1 MQISSYYNI
10 EVALQMA
17 TRFTF
22 LIVFVG
28 AILAPLAF
36 AESTDCTTPVL
47 IVTDGRFTQSTFPQ
61 NSTYWYGIYAQA
73 GHSYSV
79 EFVPQADNYLNSVHT
94 QFSPIAIFG
103 PNDRLQACQGSSSVT
118 VTQNSG
124 YAPVILKN
132 GNGAGRRVSFTAQSA
147 GLHLIAAANVAGTGS
162 YMFRAVDTTLFNLRW
177 STWNGYNYQWGFMNL
192 SDMPITGTFTVYDS
206 NNRAIVAVQFSIPTG
221 GRAFRSSYASDLNL
235 PRNTSGYTVFSH
247 NGTLGAVI
255 ADFCAINPTGI
266 IETYAKF
273 DGTEGH

>member
-1 MQISSYYNI
+1 MSMRLVILAVIVSATVAPFALAESSDCT
-10 EVALQMA
+10 APA
-17 TRFTF
+17 
-22 LIVFVG
+22 LIV
-28 AILAPLAF
+28 
-36 AESTDCTTPVL
+36 S
-47 IVTDGRFTQSTFPQ
+47 DGRGTQSTFPQ
-61 NSTYWYGIYAQA
+61 NTTYWYGIYGQA

-79 EFVPQADNYLNSVHT
+79 EFVPQADNYFNGTHV
-94 QFSPIAIFG
+94 QFGPIAVFG
-103 PNDRLQACQGSSSVT
+103 PNDYMQGCRGNSSVT

-147 GLHLIAAANVAGTGS
+147 GLHLIAVSNAAGTGS
-162 YMFRAVDTTLFNLRW
+162 YTFRAAETTLFNLRW
-177 STWNGYNYQWGFMNL
+177 STWNGYNVQWGFMNL

-235 PRNTSGYTVFSH
+235 ARNTSGYTVFSH
-247 NGTLGAVI
+247 NGPVGAVI
-255 ADFCAINPTGI
+255 ADFCTINPTGI

-273 DGTEGH
+273 DTTEGH